1 MVLVRRDL
9 LYTGIVFYVLALV
22 FTFVVPY
29 AILEY
34 ILVVIGSALVILGLI
49 LN

>member
-1 MVLVRRDL
+1 MRRDL
-9 LYTGIVFYVLALV
+9 LYTGVVFYILALI

-34 ILVVIGSALVILGLI
+34 VLVVIGSALVILGLI

>member
-1 MVLVRRDL
+1 MRQDL
-9 LYTGIVFYVLALV
+9 LYTGVVFYILALI

-34 ILVVIGSALVILGLI
+34 SLVVIGSALVILGLI